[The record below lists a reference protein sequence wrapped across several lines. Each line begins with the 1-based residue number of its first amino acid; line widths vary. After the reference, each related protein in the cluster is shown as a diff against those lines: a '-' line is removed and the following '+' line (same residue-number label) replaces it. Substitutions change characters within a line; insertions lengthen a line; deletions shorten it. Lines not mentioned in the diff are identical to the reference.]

1 MLVGDVTTHQLHNLK
16 PGTTYDLKVLAQY
29 NTGDS
34 APLIGEGTT
43 CKKMNQLFLCF
54 SSKGSLFALKGYN
67 VLIITHSLQCTWMWR
82 TWPPTT
88 WAMILFASDGPLTG
102 QPPLTGWGS
111 IPLIVSAAL
120 IYYKLRP
127 QQWRIFELSDY
138 ATWQGI
144 TCISF
149 CPQLPRVELRRSPS
163 EAPRVATASMAWAL
177 TLFTTSQ
184 CMPKPPTWKG
194 QEWVLRRGH
203 VRRDLPCH
211 FISKKAIS
219 HASRGF
225 RNETRICLSYMLAF
239 CLAVVKPTEVPTK
252 PPTPPPPATVPPA
265 LDGKDIC
272 VL

>member
-43 CKKMNQLFLCF
+43 CKKMNRLFLCL
-54 SSKGSLFALKGYN
+54 SSLFALKRYN
-67 VLIITHSLQCTWMWR
+67 GLIITRSLQCTWTWR
-82 TWPPTT
+82 TWRPTT
-88 WAMILFASDGPLTG
+88 WTMILSASDGPLTG
-102 QPPLTGWGS
+102 QPPPTGWGS
-111 IPLIVSAAL
+111 IPLTVSAAL
-120 IYYKLRP
+120 IYCKLRP
-127 QQWRIFELSDY
+127 QECRIFELSDY

-144 TCISF
+144 TRISF

-163 EAPRVATASMAWAL
+163 EAPRVATASMAWAP

-184 CMPKPPTWKG
+184 CTPKPPTWKG
-194 QEWVLRRGH
+194 QEWVLRRGQ

-225 RNETRICLSYMLAF
+225 RNVPFGSVVCLCFVSQWSNLQKSQPN
-239 CLAVVKPTEVPTK
+239 L
-252 PPTPPPPATVPPA
+252 PPHLLLQPSP
-265 LDGKDIC
+265 L
-272 VL
+272 L